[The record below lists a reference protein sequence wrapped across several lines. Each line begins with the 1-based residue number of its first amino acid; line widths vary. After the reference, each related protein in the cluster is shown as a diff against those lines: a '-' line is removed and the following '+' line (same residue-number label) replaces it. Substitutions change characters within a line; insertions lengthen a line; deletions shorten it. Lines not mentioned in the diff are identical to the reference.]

1 MSAHPATAAIS
12 NAAKRILLS
21 PKKPL
26 TTAQK
31 SMLDKI
37 IRVDQAGE
45 LGANF
50 IYAGQHAVF
59 KRRSPKLEP
68 VIKHMWDQEILHHD
82 AFNDLQ
88 VKNRVRP
95 SLFTPLWTV
104 AAYGV
109 GFSTALISDQAAMAC
124 TEAVETIIGGHYNT
138 QLRWLLTNFPE
149 EMEMESEMGYLKQLI
164 KQFRDDELEHLDTA
178 VENDSHKAVPY
189 MLLTETI
196 KAGCRAAIWTAERI

>member
-1 MSAHPATAAIS
+1 MSHQATAAIS
-12 NAAKRILLS
+12 NAARRILSAPKRALS
-21 PKKPL
+21 
-26 TTAQK
+26 AEQK

-45 LGANF
+45 LGANY
-50 IYAGQHAVF
+50 IYAGQHAIY
-59 KRRSPKLEP
+59 KMRNSPDAPL
-68 VIKHMWDQEILHHD
+68 IKHMWDQEILHHN

-95 SLFTPLWTV
+95 SFFTPLWTA
-104 AAYGV
+104 AAYGI
-109 GFSTALISDQAAMAC
+109 GAGTALLSPQAAMAC
-124 TEAVETIIGGHYNT
+124 TEAVETVIGGHYNS

-149 EMEMESEMGYLKQLI
+149 EIEQDQELGFLKQLI

-178 VENDSHKAVPY
+178 IQHDAHGAKPY

-196 KAGCRAAIWTAERI
+196 KAGCRTAIWVVEKV